1 MKVYK
6 LKESGMLDTVHSSG
20 WRHLEL
26 GPDEEKPII
35 QLGNSRTK
43 LRQNRPSSSES
54 AEPEDTSNRMFLV
67 AYILQSDPPGPQSY
81 YLPERYRI
89 NRETVEV
96 RPLESSTSDSY
107 QTLHGDAN
115 SVQ

>member
-35 QLGNSRTK
+35 QLGHSRTK
-43 LRQNRPSSSES
+43 LQKRPSSSES
-54 AEPEDTSNRMFLV
+54 AEPEDSSNRMFLV
-67 AYILQSDPPGPQSY
+67 AYILQSDPPGSASY

-96 RPLESSTSDSY
+96 RPLDTSDSY